1 MMKNLTL
8 SEYDTAQIISCEVV
22 NATVQIFLDLVKH
35 HDLDILTKNM
45 LEEQIRQLEDI
56 EWLSNYYEFS
66 E

>member
-1 MMKNLTL
+1 MKNLTL

-45 LEEQIRQLEDI
+45 LKEQIRQLEDI

>member
-1 MMKNLTL
+1 MKNLTL

>member
-1 MMKNLTL
+1 MKNLTL
-8 SEYDTAQIISCEVV
+8 SEYDTAQIISCEIVD
-22 NATVQIFLDLVKH
+22 ATVQILLDLVKH
-35 HDLDILTKNM
+35 QDLDFLTKNM